1 MKKKPSRL
9 LRYLKASW
17 IRNGTLIP
25 YKLDNFCR
33 LIALTMSLSLP
44 AIATKSVGV
53 CLVFGL
59 GFSAC
64 SPDLPE
70 PTSDFYS
77 KQGWSQYKNGQ
88 YDDAKSSFELAQ
100 QLNQDSAEASLGLGW
115 LAFVESADLQTAKE
129 QLENAL
135 LLADQDGNQDLL
147 NDARAG
153 LAGINLSLELYQDA
167 IKYGEQI
174 EDGYRFTRGKPNFG
188 YRELTLLLA
197 ISYFHLGNYE
207 ESVEKIQQLNPKFSW
222 QPEDSPSKILKELEK
237 RS

>member
-1 MKKKPSRL
+1 M
-9 LRYLKASW
+9 
-17 IRNGTLIP
+17 
-25 YKLDNFCR
+25 
-33 LIALTMSLSLP
+33 ALSLSLP
-44 AIATKSVGV
+44 ATVTKLVGF
-53 CLVFGL
+53 CLIVGL
-59 GFSAC
+59 GFLAC

-70 PTSDFYS
+70 PTADFYA
-77 KQGWSQYKNGQ
+77 KQGWSQYKSGQ
-88 YDDAKSSFELAQ
+88 YGDAKSSFELAQ
-100 QLNQDSAEASLGLGW
+100 RLNQDSAEASLGLGW
-115 LAFVESADLQTAKE
+115 LAFVKSADLQTAKG

-135 LLADQDGNQDLL
+135 LLANQDGNQDLL

-174 EDGYRFTRGKPNFG
+174 EDGYQFTRGRPNFG

-197 ISYFHLGNYE
+197 ISYFHLGNYD

-222 QPEDSPSKILKELEK
+222 QPDDSPGKILKELEK